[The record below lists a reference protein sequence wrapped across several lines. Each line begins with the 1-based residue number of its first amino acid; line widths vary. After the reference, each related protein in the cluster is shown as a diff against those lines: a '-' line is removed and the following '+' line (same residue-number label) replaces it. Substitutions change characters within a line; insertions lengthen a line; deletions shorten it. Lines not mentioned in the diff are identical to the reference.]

1 MSDEKDTAASPESEE
16 TTATNDEIIG
26 TPEPEFHIYVRH
38 IGRSA
43 VNRAQRKARAG
54 HRRQG
59 ATLDNGLRI
68 RKKGRMRLTKIALK
82 EFVDNHE
89 RLFFYIDNG
98 IIEAIDSATMKAI
111 PRDELL
117 NMLHGLTDNVKVGDE
132 ILPPALITGM
142 VAHPPTRPQDVTR
155 TDLDAA
161 AMTAAADQAEAQK
174 TGEANPPPSE
184 QPEDPGQDHDQDEG
198 LTEADLKKMS
208 RKELDQVA
216 KDNDVNPDDYS
227 NKNELIEA
235 LLEE

>member
-1 MSDEKDTAASPESEE
+1 MSDEKDTAASPESDE
-16 TTATNDEIIG
+16 TTATTETNEIIG

-43 VNRAQRKARAG
+43 ANRAQRKARAG

-98 IIEAIDSATMKAI
+98 IIEAIDPATMRAI

-117 NMLHGLTDNVKVGDE
+117 NLLHGLTDQVKVGDE

-142 VAHPPTRPQDVTR
+142 VQHPPTRPQDVTR
-155 TDLDAA
+155 PDMDAA
-161 AMTAAADQAEAQK
+161 AMMAAADQAEANK
-174 TGEANPPPSE
+174 SGDANPPPSE
-184 QPEDPGQDHDQDEG
+184 EAEEEG
-198 LTEADLKKMS
+198 LTEADLKKMN
-208 RKELDQVA
+208 RKELDKLA
-216 KDNDVNPDDYS
+216 RENDVNPDEYS